1 MSKYLVI
8 TGGSQGIGKSIIECF
23 IQRQWKIINIS
34 RHPSTVNDVKNIT
47 LDLTELNWPIEKIST
62 SLSSASQICL
72 VHNSAMCPSDTVF
85 NIDESE
91 MRKTFELNV
100 VAPARLN
107 TIVLPLMQKGSSII
121 YIGSTLSEIGV
132 PHTASYIA
140 SKHAI
145 AGLMKATCQDLD
157 NSGIHTCCICPGLT
171 ETNLLRGRMQQN
183 PGLSETIKQHISAR
197 RFVKPEEIAAFVWFC
212 ANNPAINGS
221 VLHANLGMV
230 MR

>member
-1 MSKYLVI
+1 MNKYLVI
-8 TGGSQGIGKSIIECF
+8 SGGSQGIGKSVIASFIEH
-23 IQRQWKIINIS
+23 QWRIINIS
-34 RHPSTVNDVKNIT
+34 RNPCALKDVKNIT
-47 LDLTELNWPIEKIST
+47 LDLTELNWPIEEITT
-62 SLSSASQICL
+62 SLSPASQICL
-72 VHNSAMCPSDTVF
+72 VHNSGMCPSDTVF
-85 NIDESE
+85 NINESE

-107 TIVLPLMQKGSSII
+107 KIILPYMQKGSSII
-121 YIGSTLSEIGV
+121 YMGSTLSEIGV
-132 PHTASYIA
+132 PKTASYIA

-145 AGLMKATCQDLD
+145 AGFMKATCQDLD
-157 NSGIHTCCICPGLT
+157 NTGIHTCCICPGFT
-171 ETNLLRGRMQQN
+171 ETKLLRDRLKKN
-183 PGLSETIKQHISAR
+183 PELAEIIKQHITAR